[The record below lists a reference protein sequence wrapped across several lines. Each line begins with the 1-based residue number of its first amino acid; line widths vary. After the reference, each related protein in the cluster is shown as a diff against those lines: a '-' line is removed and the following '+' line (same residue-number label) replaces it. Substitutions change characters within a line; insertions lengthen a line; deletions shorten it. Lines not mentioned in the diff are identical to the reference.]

1 MTRGIIIMAIVGAA
15 GAGLLGLKW
24 LGDARGMSAA
34 VKHAEQMTGQLKQ
47 LSANSDVDISANFE
61 LADEAWASWRNMV
74 RAAWLL
80 VIGAIASGAATYLL
94 HKGKLDKRPAA
105 ATWLASSL
113 LPAFFAPVS
122 LVFSFLLVVAGGM
135 TFMNQP
141 EPAAA

>member
-1 MTRGIIIMAIVGAA
+1 MTRGIIIMAIVGAV

-24 LGDARGMSAA
+24 LSDARGSSAA
-34 VKHAEQMTGQLKQ
+34 MRQAEEITEQLKQ
-47 LSANSDVDISANFE
+47 LSANSGVDISPNIE
-61 LADEAWASWRNMV
+61 LADEAYASWRNTV

-80 VIGAIASGAATYLL
+80 VIGAIASGTAIYFL

-122 LVFSFLLVVAGGM
+122 LVFSFMLVVAGGM

-141 EPAAA
+141 EQATT